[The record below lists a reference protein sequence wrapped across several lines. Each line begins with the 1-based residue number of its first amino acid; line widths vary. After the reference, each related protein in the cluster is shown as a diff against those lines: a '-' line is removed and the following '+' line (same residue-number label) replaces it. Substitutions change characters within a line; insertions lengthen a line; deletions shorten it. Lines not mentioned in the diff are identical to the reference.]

1 MLNTPTNNTAAAGNG
16 GGATQN
22 TVTGR
27 ASGRRGPPN
36 NLAGP

>member
-1 MLNTPTNNTAAAGNG
+1 MLNTPTNNPAAAGNG
-16 GGATQN
+16 GGGPQN

-36 NLAGP
+36 YIGGS